1 MVAEYFFREFSLTQQ
16 ETLARTIS
24 VYKGYLQILKA
35 SQALKG
41 SMHWKKIKGKEY
53 LYKYRDRYGNGES
66 LGPRSEETETLYAD
80 FTRRRRELTAR
91 LASQREQ
98 LAAATRFCRAA
109 LIHRL
114 PEMVIRIVHRL
125 ELSDLAKTPLM
136 VIGPHALHAFE
147 FAAEVFIDTPKNA
160 SFWADSAKRLTLAA
174 ATPIPP
180 DHLLSLLRQADRS
193 FHPLPGEEFQAVNK
207 TGFLVRLK
215 GPPGL
220 RTPTRTGRFDASLPV
235 VPVESGDLTALLSAP
250 KFSQVVIGKRGTAA
264 TMTVPDPRSLALH
277 QLWLSQQEDRDPARR
292 RTDRV
297 QAMALAEL
305 ILRYLPQ
312 YDFFSSQLRLFPP
325 EVARYAHGL
334 VEGYEFEP

>member
-1 MVAEYFFREFSLTQQ
+1 MEVNGFRIIVVT
-16 ETLARTIS
+16 
-24 VYKGYLQILKA
+24 
-35 SQALKG
+35 
-41 SMHWKKIKGKEY
+41 
-53 LYKYRDRYGNGES
+53 
-66 LGPRSEETETLYAD
+66 PR
-80 FTRRRRELTAR
+80 F
-91 LASQREQ
+91 QG
-98 LAAATRFCRAA
+98 F
-109 LIHRL
+109 L
-114 PEMVIRIVHRL
+114 P
-125 ELSDLAKTPLM
+125 

-147 FAAEVFIDTPKNA
+147 FAAEVFIAIPKNA
-160 SFWADSAKRLTLAA
+160 PFWADSAKRLTLAA

-180 DHLLSLLRQADRS
+180 DLLLLRLRQADRS
-193 FHPLPGEEFQAVNK
+193 FHPIPGEEFQAINK

-312 YDFFSSQLRLFPP
+312 YDFFSSQLRLFPAP
-325 EVARYAHGL
+325 PVNQLPY
-334 VEGYEFEP
+334 

>member
-1 MVAEYFFREFSLTQQ
+1 MAAKYFFHEFSPSQQ
-16 ETLARTIS
+16 ETLARTTS
-24 VYKGYLQILKA
+24 VYKGYLHSLKA
-35 SQALKG
+35 SQAFKG

-66 LGPRSEETETLYAD
+66 LGPRSEETETIYAD
-80 FTRRRRELTAR
+80 FTRRRRELTAQ

-98 LAAATRFCRAA
+98 LDAASRFCRAA
-109 LIHRL
+109 LIHRV
-114 PEMVIRIVHRL
+114 PETVIRIVRRL
-125 ELSDLAKTPLM
+125 ELSDFAKTPLM

-147 FAAEVFIDTPKNA
+147 FAAEVFIDTPKN
-160 SFWADSAKRLTLAA
+160 SPFWADSTKRLTLAA
-174 ATPIPP
+174 ATPISL
-180 DHLLSLLRQADRS
+180 DRLLWVLRQADRS
-193 FHPLPGEEFQAVNK
+193 FCTLPGEEFQATNK
-207 TGFLVRLK
+207 AGFLVRLK
-215 GPPGL
+215 GSPGL
-220 RTPTRTGRFDASLPV
+220 RTPSRTGRFDASLPT
-235 VPVESGDLTALLSAP
+235 VPAESGDLPALLSAP

-277 QLWLSQQEDRDPARR
+277 QLWLSQQEDREPSRR
-292 RTDRV
+292 RTDRL